1 MPEQLLPEPGKRA
14 LRQMRQVSESELPE
28 PVPQVSVWRPMPV
41 LQVSVK
47 ELPVPAL
54 QVSVKELP
62 APALQ
67 VSVSGPLPFRLHSLH
82 WQVY

>member
-1 MPEQLLPEPGKRA
+1 M
-14 LRQMRQVSESELPE
+14 RQMRQVSESELPE

-47 ELPVPAL
+47 ELPVPVPQVSVSEPPVPVP

-62 APALQ
+62 VPALQ